1 MSKQDMLDAMLDDY
15 YGAESPQAP
24 RMSESKIQRIQ
35 EERRRNGILAALSVA
50 AMLWVC
56 VAAIGIVW
64 LHQSNP
70 MAAYALSGLLGIGFI
85 TAGLFAGLV
94 LKNKKVGA

>member
-1 MSKQDMLDAMLDDY
+1 MSKKDMLDTMMDDY
-15 YGAESPQAP
+15 YGGEPPQAP
-24 RMSESKIQRIQ
+24 RISESKIQRIQ
-35 EERRRNGILAALSVA
+35 EERRRNGVLAALSVA
-50 AMLWVC
+50 AMLWMLVFA
-56 VAAIGIVW
+56 VGIVW

-70 MAAYALSGLLGIGFI
+70 PAAYVLTGLLGIGFI